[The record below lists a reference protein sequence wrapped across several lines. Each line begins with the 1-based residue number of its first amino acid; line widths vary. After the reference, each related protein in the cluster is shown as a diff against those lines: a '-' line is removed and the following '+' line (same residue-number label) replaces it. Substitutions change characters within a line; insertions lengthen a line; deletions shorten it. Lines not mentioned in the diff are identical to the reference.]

1 MAKRKEKAE
10 VPDMISSYKMK
21 SVTEKVVINEATPD
35 GFVKARALINYAG
48 MNDLIFKGEIL
59 LLPERRFK
67 SLAFR
72 GYVEEYN
79 GDIEE
84 SGKR

>member
-10 VPDMISSYKMK
+10 EMISSYKQK
-21 SVTEKVVINEATPD
+21 SVTEKVVIAEPTPD
-35 GFVKARALINYAG
+35 GFVKARALINYSG
-48 MNDLIFKGEIL
+48 MTDLIFKGEIL

-72 GYVEEYN
+72 GYVEEYS
-79 GDIEE
+79 GDKEI

>member
-10 VPDMISSYKMK
+10 VPDMISSYKQK
-21 SVTEKVVINEATPD
+21 SVTEKVVITEATPD

-48 MNDLIFKGEIL
+48 MTDLIFKGEIL

>member
-10 VPDMISSYKMK
+10 EMISSYKQR
-21 SVTEKVVINEATPD
+21 SVTEKVVITEATPD

-48 MNDLIFKGEIL
+48 MTDLIFKGEIL